1 MCEACELNLLLD
13 YYLETGQ
20 FDEAYYRAQP
30 LISKQVTCYEANLRA
45 FLKLAYYAQKAGKP
59 EIASDMCTCAEEG
72 LAGRE
77 KDEYL
82 ILYIGQFIIYNFMV
96 NLQRGWEYAERCI
109 PWSLRMSKY
118 KKYRFSCDMTEALK
132 YESRPEVKLEL
143 PEEFPLYNTNGTYK
157 VKELYDYFY
166 KQAEELA
173 QQYDARNGNKGHMER
188 LQLTLV

>member
-1 MCEACELNLLLD
+1 
-13 YYLETGQ
+13 
-20 FDEAYYRAQP
+20 
-30 LISKQVTCYEANLRA
+30 
-45 FLKLAYYAQKAGKP
+45 
-59 EIASDMCTCAEEG
+59 
-72 LAGRE
+72 
-77 KDEYL
+77 
-82 ILYIGQFIIYNFMV
+82 
-96 NLQRGWEYAERCI
+96 
-109 PWSLRMSKY
+109 MSKY